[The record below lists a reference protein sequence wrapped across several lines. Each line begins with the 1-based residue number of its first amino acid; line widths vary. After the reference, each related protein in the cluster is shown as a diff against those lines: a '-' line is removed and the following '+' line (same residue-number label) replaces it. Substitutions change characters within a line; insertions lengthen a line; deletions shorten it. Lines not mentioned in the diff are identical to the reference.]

1 MSKTAR
7 APKPQG
13 PNARLAEE
21 VKRLVGR
28 MEAAE
33 TALREHDGRLRK
45 VEVVR
50 TPSPTTTEPE
60 LPFNE
65 QKPETE

>member
-1 MSKTAR
+1 MSRTVR
-7 APKPQG
+7 AKPQG
-13 PNARLAEE
+13 ENAALRTRLERAEKIISALVADTESIKQRLA
-21 VKRLVGR
+21 
-28 MEAAE
+28 
-33 TALREHDGRLRK
+33 K